1 MPSYVPDF
9 SRPVSSLQK
18 FLLAV
23 LRMAIGWHFLYEGVI
38 KILDRGWTSAPYLLE
53 ARGDFADFFHA
64 LVANKDLLHLVD
76 NLNSMG
82 LTLIGACLL
91 FGLVARPAAFLG
103 AVMLGFYYLAQPP
116 LPSLVD
122 GMQAEGSYL
131 IVNKNLVELF
141 GMLVLTIFPSGHYLG
156 FDGLLAEM
164 ALRRSVAAQKKAAA
178 SSPGSAQSSLSSS
191 TPLPAGD
198 HPSLPRRSLIKH
210 LVSLPVFAGF
220 VYAYLRKKQ
229 YDSNEEKHLI
239 ELGESPNALSGATI
253 KAHRFS
259 KMEDLKGTVPKAK
272 IGDLEI
278 SRLILGGNLIGGWA
292 HSRDLLYVSTLVK
305 AYHTDKKIFD
315 TFRIA
320 EQCGVNTIMTNP
332 ILCRIMNK
340 YWRTQGGQMQ
350 FISDCSMNGDVRK
363 GIELS
368 VENGASACYVQGV
381 LADECAKNGKIDEIA
396 NSLELIRKA
405 GVPAGIGAH
414 NLTTVKACVEAGLK
428 PDFWMKTL
436 HHTNYW
442 SAQIQNQNDNIWC
455 DNPAET
461 IAYMETVEAP
471 WIAFKVMAAGAITPQ
486 EGFSY
491 AFKNGADFVC
501 AGMYDFQIVDDVN
514 VALDVLASD
523 LQRKRPWRA
532 V

>member
-9 SRPVSSLQK
+9 SRPVSSFQK
-18 FLLAV
+18 FFLAV
-23 LRMAIGWHFLYEGVI
+23 LRMVIGWHFLYEGVI
-38 KILDRGWTSAPYLLE
+38 KILDRGWSSAPYLLE
-53 ARGDFADFFHA
+53 ARGYFAEYFHA
-64 LVANKDLLHLVD
+64 LAADKDLLNLAN

-103 AVMLGFYYLAQPP
+103 AVMLGFYYVAQPP
-116 LPSLVD
+116 LPHLVD

-141 GMLVLTIFPSGHYLG
+141 GMLVLVVFPSGHYWG
-156 FDGLLAEM
+156 FDGFLAEL
-164 ALRRSVAAQKKAAA
+164 ALRRNAKAQQKAAA
-178 SSPGSAQSSLSSS
+178 SPAVAGPSSSLSSG
-191 TPLPAGD
+191 PFPGAD

-210 LVSLPVFAGF
+210 LASLPIFAGF
-220 VYAYLRKKQ
+220 LYAYLQKRQ
-229 YDSNEEKHLI
+229 WDNYEEKSLI
-239 ELGESPNALSGATI
+239 ALGESPDALSGATI
-253 KAHRFS
+253 KSHRFS
-259 KMEDLKGTVPKAK
+259 KLEDLKGTIPTAK

-305 AYHTDKKIFD
+305 AYHTDKKIFE

-320 EQCGVNTIMTNP
+320 EQCGINTIMTNP
-332 ILCRIMNK
+332 ILCRIMEK
-340 YWRTQGGQMQ
+340 YRRTQGGKMQ
-350 FISDCSMNGDVRK
+350 FISDCALNGDVKK

-368 VENGASACYVQGV
+368 VSSGASACYVQGV
-381 LADECAKNGKIDEIA
+381 LADECAKNGQVDKIGE
-396 NSLELIRKA
+396 SLELIRQA

-414 NLTTVKACVEAGLK
+414 SLATVKACIEAGIK

-455 DNPAET
+455 ENPEET

-471 WIAFKVMAAGAITPQ
+471 WIAFKVMAAGAISPQ

-514 VALDVLASD
+514 VARDVLASD

>member
-9 SRPVSSLQK
+9 SKPVSAFQK
-18 FLLAV
+18 FILAL
-23 LRMAIGWHFLYEGVI
+23 LRMTIGWHFLYEGVI
-38 KILDRGWTSAPYLLE
+38 KVIDPKWSSAPYLLE
-53 ARGDFADFFHA
+53 ARGYFAEYFHV
-64 LVANKDLLHLVD
+64 LVGNERLLHVVN

-116 LPSLVD
+116 LPHLVD

-141 GMLVLTIFPSGHYLG
+141 GMLVLTVFPSGQYLG
-156 FDGLLAEM
+156 LDGFLAEL
-164 ALRRSVAAQKKAAA
+164 ALRRNAKALQKAAA
-178 SSPGSAQSSLSSS
+178 SPAATGQPSVPSSGQFPVS
-191 TPLPAGD
+191 D

-210 LVSLPVFAGF
+210 LVSLPIFAGF
-220 VYAYLRKKQ
+220 VYAYLQKRQ
-229 YDSNEEKHLI
+229 WDNYEEKHLI
-239 ELGESPNALSGATI
+239 ALGESPDALSGATI

-259 KMEDLKGTVPKAK
+259 KLEDLKGTIPTAK

-320 EQCGVNTIMTNP
+320 EQCGVNTIITNP
-332 ILCRIMNK
+332 ILCRIVNK
-340 YWRTQGGQMQ
+340 YWRTQGGKMQ
-350 FISDCSMNGDVRK
+350 FISDCCLNGDIRK
-363 GIELS
+363 GIDISLES
-368 VENGASACYVQGV
+368 GASACYLHGGT
-381 LADECAKNGKIDEIA
+381 ADSYAQNGQVDKIAEA
-396 NSLELIRKA
+396 LELIRKA

-414 NLTTVKACVEAGLK
+414 NLATVKACVEAGVK

-455 DNPAET
+455 ENPEET

-471 WIAFKVMAAGAITPQ
+471 WIAFKVMAAGAISPQ

-514 VALDVLASD
+514 IALDVLASD

>member
-1 MPSYVPDF
+1 MPSFIPDI
-9 SRPVSSLQK
+9 SKPVSSLQK
-18 FLLAV
+18 FILTV
-23 LRMAIGWHFLYEGVI
+23 LRMVIGWHFFYEGLI
-38 KILDRGWTSAPYLLE
+38 KILNPGWSSAPYLLE
-53 ARGDFADFFHA
+53 AQGYFAEFFHS
-64 LVANKDLLHLVD
+64 LVANKSLLQMTD
-76 NLNSMG
+76 YMNAMG
-82 LTLIGACLL
+82 LTLIGACLIL
-91 FGLVARPAAFLG
+91 GLVARPAAFLG
-103 AVMLGFYYLAQPP
+103 AVMLAFYYMAQPP
-116 LPSLVD
+116 LPHLVD

-141 GMLVLTIFPSGHYLG
+141 GMLVLAVFPSGHYLG
-156 FDGLLAEM
+156 LDGFLTELT
-164 ALRRSVAAQKKAAA
+164 LRRSVAAQSKQAAIAA
-178 SSPGSAQSSLSSS
+178 SSGQPSAPSS
-191 TPLPAGD
+191 TPLPMAD

-210 LVSLPVFAGF
+210 LVSLPIIAGF
-220 VYAYLRKKQ
+220 VYAYLQKRQ
-229 YDSNEEKHLI
+229 WDNYEEKHLVA
-239 ELGESPNALSGATI
+239 LGESPDALSGATL
-253 KAHRFS
+253 KTHRFS
-259 KMEDLKGTVPKAK
+259 KMVDLKGKVPTAR
-272 IGDLEI
+272 IGDLEL

-315 TFRIA
+315 TFRLA
-320 EQCGVNTIMTNP
+320 EQCGINTFITNP
-332 ILCRIMNK
+332 ILCRIIEK
-340 YWRTQGGQMQ
+340 YKRTQGGKMQ
-350 FISDCSMNGDVRK
+350 FISDCSLNGDLTK
-363 GIELS
+363 GINLS
-368 VENGASACYVQGV
+368 VDSGASACYVHGGM
-381 LADECAKNGKIDEIA
+381 ADTYAQNGQVDKIAEA
-396 NSLELIRKA
+396 LELIRKA

-414 NLTTVKACVEAGLK
+414 KLATVQACVQAGLK
-428 PDFWMKTL
+428 PDFWMKTF

-455 DNPAET
+455 ENPEET

-514 VALDVLASD
+514 IALDVLASD